1 MLKYILQRLLQGL
14 LVMLAL
20 YTIVFFLVGWMPG
33 DPFSSNEK
41 NISPEVR
48 ENMKKAWG
56 LDQPLWKQY
65 LIYPKNLITEGSLGV
80 STEKNR
86 PVWDIIIQSFP
97 ASLILGIS
105 ALFIAVGIG
114 VPIGILSAT
123 RKNTAIDYGGMAI
136 AMIGIC
142 IPSFIIGPVLQL
154 TLAAKIPA
162 FKIAGWGY
170 PLDVILPSITLGLG
184 TAAYLARLTR
194 GSMLEVLNQ
203 DYIRTAKAKGLKTFS
218 VVIKHALRGGLLP
231 SVAFIGPAFAAL
243 ISGSFIVETIFQVPG
258 MGQHF
263 VNAAIKR
270 DPFVLRGVVLF
281 YGLLIVIMNLAADLI
296 AASLNPRIRLEKT

>member
-162 FKIAGWGY
+162 LKA
-170 PLDVILPSITLGLG
+170 PSIAKQPIG
-184 TAAYLARLTR
+184 TPFGICAIESKLSKPFSFFVSIGTP
-194 GSMLEVLNQ
+194 
-203 DYIRTAKAKGLKTFS
+203 RTGKVVKDATIPAK
-218 VVIKHALRGGLLP
+218 
-231 SVAFIGPAFAAL
+231 
-243 ISGSFIVETIFQVPG
+243 
-258 MGQHF
+258 
-263 VNAAIKR
+263 
-270 DPFVLRGVVLF
+270 
-281 YGLLIVIMNLAADLI
+281 
-296 AASLNPRIRLEKT
+296 

>member
-1 MLKYILQRLLQGL
+1 
-14 LVMLAL
+14 
-20 YTIVFFLVGWMPG
+20 
-33 DPFSSNEK
+33 
-41 NISPEVR
+41 
-48 ENMKKAWG
+48 
-56 LDQPLWKQY
+56 
-65 LIYPKNLITEGSLGV
+65 
-80 STEKNR
+80 
-86 PVWDIIIQSFP
+86 
-97 ASLILGIS
+97 
-105 ALFIAVGIG
+105 
-114 VPIGILSAT
+114 
-123 RKNTAIDYGGMAI
+123 
-136 AMIGIC
+136 MIGIC

-162 FKIAGWGY
+162 LKIARWGH
-170 PLDVILPSITLGLG
+170 PLDIILPSITLGLG

-194 GSMLEVLNQ
+194 GSMLEILNQ

-281 YGLLIVIMNLAADLI
+281 YGLLIVFMNLAADLI
-296 AASLNPRIRLEKT
+296 AAALNPRIRLEKT

>member
-1 MLKYILQRLLQGL
+1 MLRYILQRLGQGL
-14 LVMLAL
+14 LVLVAL

-56 LDQPLWKQY
+56 LDKPLVVQY
-65 LIYPKNLITEGSLGV
+65 FIYPKTLITEGSLGI

-86 PVWDIIIQSFP
+86 PVWDIILQSFP
-97 ASLILGIS
+97 ASLVLGLA
-105 ALFIAVGIG
+105 ALGVAVGIG
-114 VPIGILSAT
+114 VPIGIMSAT
-123 RKNTAIDYGGMAI
+123 WKNTAIDYGGMAI
-136 AMIGIC
+136 AMLGIC
-142 IPSFIIGPVLQL
+142 IPSFVIGPVLQL
-154 TLAAKIPA
+154 TVASQIPA
-162 FKIAGWGY
+162 LKIAGWGH
-170 PLDVILPSITLGLG
+170 PLDILLPAITLGLG

-194 GSMLEVLNQ
+194 GSMLEVLGQ
-203 DYIRTAKAKGLKTFS
+203 DFIRTAHAKGLAKS
-218 VVIKHALRGGLLP
+218 KVVLKHALRGGLLP
-231 SVAFIGPAFAAL
+231 SIAFIGPAFAAL

-263 VNAAIKR
+263 VNAAVKR

-281 YGLLIVIMNLAADLI
+281 YGALIVIMNLAADLL
-296 AASLNPRIRLEKT
+296 AAALNPRIRLGEA

>member
-123 RKNTAIDYGGMAI
+123 RRNTAIDYGGMAI

-162 FKIAGWGY
+162 LKIAGWGH
-170 PLDVILPSITLGLG
+170 PLDIILPSITLGLG

>member
-1 MLKYILQRLLQGL
+1 MLKYILRRLAQGV
-14 LVMLAL
+14 LVLFAL
-20 YTIVFFLVGWMPG
+20 YTIVFFLVGLMPG

-48 ENMKKAWG
+48 KNMKAAWG
-56 LDQPLWKQY
+56 LDEPLWKQY
-65 LIYPKNLITEGSLGV
+65 LIYPKNLITEGSLGI

-86 PVWDIIIQSFP
+86 PVWDIIAQSFP
-97 ASLILGIS
+97 ASLILGL
-105 ALFIAVGIG
+105 AAMGVAVGIG
-114 VPIGILSAT
+114 VPIGILSASK
-123 RKNTAIDYGGMAI
+123 KNTAIDYGGMGI

-154 TLAAKIPA
+154 TIASKVPA
-162 FKIAGWGY
+162 LKIAGWGD
-170 PLDVILPSITLGLG
+170 PLDILLPAITLGLA

-194 GSMLEVLNQ
+194 GAMLEVLNQ
-203 DYIRTAKAKGLKTFS
+203 DYIRTAHAKGVPGRR
-218 VVIKHALRGGLLP
+218 VVLGHALRGGLLP

-263 VNAAIKR
+263 VNAAVKR
-270 DPFVLRGVVLF
+270 DPFVLRGIVLF
-281 YGLLIVIMNLAADLI
+281 YGLLIVLMNLAADLL
-296 AASLNPRIRLEKT
+296 AAYLNPRIRLADD

>member
-105 ALFIAVGIG
+105 ALFISVGIG

-123 RKNTAIDYGGMAI
+123 RKNTATDYGGMAI

-162 FKIAGWGY
+162 LKIAGWGQ
-170 PLDVILPSITLGLG
+170 PLDIILPSITLGLG

>member
-162 FKIAGWGY
+162 LKIAGWGH
-170 PLDVILPSITLGLG
+170 PLDIILPSITLGLG

-243 ISGSFIVETIFQVPG
+243 ILS
-258 MGQHF
+258 
-263 VNAAIKR
+263 
-270 DPFVLRGVVLF
+270 
-281 YGLLIVIMNLAADLI
+281 LIHI
-296 AASLNPRIRLEKT
+296 

>member
-1 MLKYILQRLLQGL
+1 
-14 LVMLAL
+14 
-20 YTIVFFLVGWMPG
+20 
-33 DPFSSNEK
+33 
-41 NISPEVR
+41 
-48 ENMKKAWG
+48 
-56 LDQPLWKQY
+56 
-65 LIYPKNLITEGSLGV
+65 
-80 STEKNR
+80 
-86 PVWDIIIQSFP
+86 
-97 ASLILGIS
+97 
-105 ALFIAVGIG
+105 
-114 VPIGILSAT
+114 
-123 RKNTAIDYGGMAI
+123 
-136 AMIGIC
+136 MIGIC

-162 FKIAGWGY
+162 LKIAGWGH
-170 PLDVILPSITLGLG
+170 PLDIILPSITLGLG